1 VRSSLRKSWQIL
13 ACGVAACALG
23 GSSVVASA
31 SAASSRIRVGSAAR
45 LPAGARLGGSLAAS
59 KQLQLTVA
67 LQPRDPSGL
76 QSFATAVSTP
86 GSPNFRHYL
95 SVSQFAQTYGATAS
109 QISAVQS
116 TLRSEGLTVGAPM
129 ANHLTLSV
137 SGTAAQV
144 QQAFSTKLSQ
154 VTLASGRS
162 AYANTNAPTLAPN
175 IAGDVQGVIGLNNLV
190 VEQPEGLAPA
200 HSGPALRSS
209 SKPNVVTGGPQPC
222 SQASQTAA
230 GNPGGYTADTI
241 AAAYNFSAM
250 YQAGDLGAGQTV
262 ALYELEPVNPAD
274 ISAYEQCYQT
284 APSVSEVNVDS
295 APAFAAGDDDGEAAL
310 DIEQVIGLAPKAN
323 ILVYQAPNTGAGAI
337 DEYNA
342 IVSQD
347 QAKVVSSSWGECEAD
362 ALIGGAAAVT
372 EENTLF
378 QEAAAQ
384 GQTIYVASG
393 DTGSA
398 ACSQANPSDTGLSV
412 QDPSSQP
419 FATGVGG
426 TTLFT
431 VVSGNLFLWSPGDTV
446 DQSVWNEGT
455 PNGPGKA
462 SASTGGI
469 SLHWAMPSYQSGAAS
484 SVGVI
489 NPDSS
494 STPCGQAPFCREV
507 PDVSADA
514 DPDSGYVV
522 ITSGSGGQSLG
533 IIGGTSAA
541 APLWAAYTALVN
553 DEAACRSLTIGFAN
567 PALYQIASSAYA
579 SNISDVSLANPLT
592 GFANNDALQ
601 ANGGL
606 FPVTA
611 GYDMTTG
618 LGTPISPTLA
628 NSLCAVKAPVY
639 AVTVTGPGNQS
650 ATVGKAVSVHMH
662 AADSGGAAVFYTAS
676 GLPAGLTINAASG
689 VISGKP
695 RTAGTSSVGVF
706 ATDAVHNTGATRFT
720 FKVLGNPT
728 TSSHLQ
734 GVDKGKPKLSFTAV
748 AGSNAPALKSVSI
761 GLPSGLSFARKSKT
775 LDKGL
780 VVKSG
785 SKRLKF
791 KLHLSHGSLT
801 ISFKKSTRKV
811 TVTIA
816 NPAIGVSRSLRLK
829 ALHHKVKKLTV
840 TFRVTNTSNATTKF
854 STKLALKP

>member
-1 VRSSLRKSWQIL
+1 
-13 ACGVAACALG
+13 
-23 GSSVVASA
+23 
-31 SAASSRIRVGSAAR
+31 
-45 LPAGARLGGSLAAS
+45 
-59 KQLQLTVA
+59 
-67 LQPRDPSGL
+67 
-76 QSFATAVSTP
+76 VSTP

-95 SVSQFAQTYGATAS
+95 TVSQFAQTYGATAS
-109 QISAVQS
+109 QIAAVQS
-116 TLRSEGLTVGAPM
+116 ALKSEGLTVGAPM

-137 SGTAAQV
+137 SGTAAEV
-144 QQAFSTKLSQ
+144 ERAFSTKLSQ

-162 AYANTNAPTLAPN
+162 AYANTNAATLAPG
-175 IAGDVQGVIGLNNLV
+175 IAGDVQGVIGLNNLA
-190 VEQPEGLAPA
+190 VEQPEGLARA
-200 HSGPALRSS
+200 HSGAALRSG

-222 SQASQTAA
+222 PQASQTAA
-230 GNPGGYTADTI
+230 GAQGGYTADTI

-262 ALYELEPVNPAD
+262 ALYELEPYNPSD
-274 ISAYEQCYQT
+274 ISAYEQCYQV
-284 APSVSEVNVDS
+284 APSVSNVNVDS
-295 APAFAAGDDDGEAAL
+295 PPAYTAGADDGEAAL

-342 IVSQD
+342 IVSQN
-347 QAKVVSSSWGECEAD
+347 QAKVVSSSWGECEAG
-362 ALIGGAAAVT
+362 ALSGGTALVNA
-372 EENTLF
+372 ENTTL

-384 GQTIYVASG
+384 GQTVYVASG

-398 ACSQANPSDTGLSV
+398 ACSQAVPSDTALSV

-431 VVSGNLFLWSPGDTV
+431 TSGGMAFLWSPGDPV
-446 DQSVWNEGT
+446 DQSVWNDGL
-455 PNGPGKA
+455 NGPGKA

-469 SLHWAMPSYQSGAAS
+469 SLHWAMPSYQSGAAA

-494 STPCGQAPFCREV
+494 STPCAQAPECREV

-514 DPDSGYVV
+514 DPVTGYVV
-522 ITSGSGGQSLG
+522 ITSGSSGQSLG

-553 DEAACRSLTIGFAN
+553 DEAACRGVTIGFAN

-579 SNISDVSLANPLT
+579 SNISDVSLPSPVT
-592 GFANNDALQ
+592 GFANNDGLG

-606 FPVTA
+606 FPVTT

-628 NSLCAVKAPVY
+628 SSLCAVKAPVY

-650 ATVGKAVSVHMH
+650 GTVGKAVSVHMH
-662 AADSGGAAVFYTAS
+662 ATDSGGAAVFYTAS
-676 GLPAGLTINAASG
+676 GLPAGLTINPASG
-689 VISGKP
+689 LISGKP
-695 RTAGTSSVGVF
+695 TTAGTSSVGVF
-706 ATDAVHNTGATRFT
+706 ATDAVHNTGGTRFT
-720 FKVLGNPT
+720 FKVIKVGKPT
-728 TSSHLQ
+728 TSHDKLQ
-734 GVDKGKPKLSFTAV
+734 GLSKGKPKLSFTAV

-761 GLPSGLSFARKSKT
+761 GLPGGLSFAKKSKT

-801 ISFKKSTRKV
+801 ISFTKSTRKV

-816 NPAIGVSRSLRLK
+816 KPAIAVSSSLRLK

-840 TFRVTNTSNATTKF
+840 TFRVTNTSRATTKF
-854 STKLALKP
+854 STKLTLKP